1 VLLKSDLDVQQT
13 RLCCG
18 VSDGE
23 KRFNAAA
30 AARPVS
36 TTKIW
41 ARNGSPETPT
51 PSKRA
56 TRDDRYKTLFIVDG
70 VATFSPTTLCMMT
83 LRVMGLNATLSKN
96 DTMFNVAFLQL
107 CWVSHFKSILM
118 SVVMLSVAKLSV
130 AKLSVAKL
138 SVAKLSVAMLSVAM
152 LNVIMLTV
160 VVRVSTARSHL
171 KAHLHVRFQRPI
183 SH

>member
-1 VLLKSDLDVQQT
+1 VLLKLDLDVQQT

-18 VSDGE
+18 VSDRE
-23 KRFNAAA
+23 KRFNTV

-51 PSKRA
+51 PWKRA

-70 VATFSPTTLCMMT
+70 VATFGPNTLYIMT
-83 LRVMGLNATLSKN
+83 LRMMGLNATLGKN
-96 DTMFNVAFLQL
+96 DIIFDGAFLQL

-118 SVVMLSVAKLSV
+118 SVEM
-130 AKLSVAKL
+130 
-138 SVAKLSVAMLSVAM
+138 LSVAMLSVTFFRCYAECCYAKCCYAECCYAEC
-152 LNVIMLTV
+152 
-160 VVRVSTARSHL
+160 R
-171 KAHLHVRFQRPI
+171 
-183 SH
+183 